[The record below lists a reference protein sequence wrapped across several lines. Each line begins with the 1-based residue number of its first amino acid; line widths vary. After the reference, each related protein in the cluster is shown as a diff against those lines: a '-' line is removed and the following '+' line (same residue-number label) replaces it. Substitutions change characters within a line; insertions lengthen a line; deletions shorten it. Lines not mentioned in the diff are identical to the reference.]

1 MSKKVVEVKTLKVG
15 KYVILDGEASKITS
29 IQTSSP
35 GKHGAAKARVE
46 AVGIFDNQKRS
57 LVKPV
62 DSKIDIPMIDK
73 RAAQVLA
80 IMGSDVQLMDMEDYD
95 TFEVPI
101 PDEPSITVS
110 YDHLTR
116 LEDMGV
122 KEYIPD
128 GSEKAYKVKDLLG
141 AIYVEKKSDEEILRL
156 LRKMKD
162 ETDDK
167 ESLTKK
173 ANEVIQLQP
182 NFFGLGVNINK
193 IIELI
198 GKLFKKKSK

>member
-101 PDEPSITVS
+101 PDELR
-110 YDHLTR
+110 DQL
-116 LEDMGV
+116 LEGVEVDYIVAMGN
-122 KEYIPD
+122 
-128 GSEKAYKVKDLLG
+128 
-141 AIYVEKKSDEEILRL
+141 KKLMRI
-156 LRKMKD
+156 K
-162 ETDDK
+162 
-167 ESLTKK
+167 
-173 ANEVIQLQP
+173 
-182 NFFGLGVNINK
+182 
-193 IIELI
+193 
-198 GKLFKKKSK
+198 